1 MAPVWGAGSWGHTQD
16 NWVAATTSGE
26 DEVHRAR
33 ESHGGEEAPLALVGM
48 RNRQDGHSVLPNAC

>member
-1 MAPVWGAGSWGHTQD
+1 M
-16 NWVAATTSGE
+16 AATTSGE